1 MKSFRQYAEQIGR
14 TGSMREYKKE
24 ETKAS
29 EHIIC
34 NGCGKVIAVKHGMPM
49 EGVLRVRQV
58 WEYMSGKDGQVD
70 SFDLCE
76 KCYDRMTKQ
85 FRIPPATSEVIE
97 FV

>member
-1 MKSFRQYAEQIGR
+1 
-14 TGSMREYKKE
+14 MREYKKE

-76 KCYDRMTKQ
+76 ECYEKIAAGFALPVEARE
-85 FRIPPATSEVIE
+85 REE
-97 FV
+97 LL

>member
-49 EGVLRVRQV
+49 EGVLEVRQV
-58 WEYMSGKDGQVD
+58 WEYMSGKDGRMD

-76 KCYDRMTKQ
+76 ECYDRMTEQ
-85 FRIPPATSEVIE
+85 FQIPPATTEVVELI
-97 FV
+97 